1 MRLSP
6 WIIAAASLCAIGTS
20 PAVFAQQ
27 GEDIETFVC
36 ESRNNGH
43 SECEYRSSGKVT
55 VHVNRQLS
63 KTRCVFNENWGTW
76 DGGVWVDYGCRA
88 EFVVRR
94 PPSSPA
100 YRPVGGQH
108 QTITCESQN
117 NRPAQCQ
124 VPGIDA
130 SSVHLER
137 KLSSAACV
145 QGRTWGVSE
154 GENSPPGIWVSN
166 GCRATF
172 SYRTGGGSFNAYGG
186 TPYDYEFECES
197 LRGAWKHCEVPQV
210 HMARIEIIAG
220 NDACREY
227 KAYGVDDTGIWVR
240 NNCQAAFRVRYRH

>member
-1 MRLSP
+1 MRKL
-6 WIIAAASLCAIGTS
+6 IVSLAIVAGAGLVLPVPS
-20 PAVFAQQ
+20 HAQQ
-27 GEDIETFVC
+27 GEAVETFTC
-36 ESRNNGH
+36 ESQNNSH
-43 SECEYRSSGKVT
+43 NECRYRSGGTVT

-63 KTRCVFNENWGTW
+63 RTRCVFNENWGTFN
-76 DGGVWVDYGCRA
+76 GGVWVDYGCRA

-94 PPSSPA
+94 PPAAPT

-137 KLSSAACV
+137 KLSSSACV

-172 SYRTGGGSFNAYGG
+172 SYRTGGGSHTPYGG

-197 LRGAWKHCEVPQV
+197 YNGAWRHCEVQQV
-210 HMARIEIIAG
+210 HMARIELIAG

-227 KAYGVDDTGIWVR
+227 KAFGVDDTGIWVR